1 MIEFLTKVSR
11 GSRNFAGE
19 LQNHTEHLHGRKF
32 DSGILCKDGDDGGKI
47 KREDENHG
55 NQLQQYPWR

>member
-19 LQNHTEHLHGRKF
+19 LQNDTEHSHGRKF
-32 DSGILCKDGDDGGKI
+32 DSGILCKDGDGGKDK
-47 KREDENHG
+47 KRG
-55 NQLQQYPWR
+55 